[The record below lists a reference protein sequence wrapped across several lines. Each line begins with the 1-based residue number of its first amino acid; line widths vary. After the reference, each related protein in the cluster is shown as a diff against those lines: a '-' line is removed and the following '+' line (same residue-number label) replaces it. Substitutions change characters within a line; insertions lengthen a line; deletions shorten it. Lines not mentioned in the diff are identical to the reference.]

1 MNKNKSHIQSRKEFV
16 KLSIDDPA
24 KASKL
29 LNKQAEQLKDS
40 RDLGGTIE
48 ILSRLLYLSEQ
59 TIYQDIARG

>member
-1 MNKNKSHIQSRKEFV
+1 MNKNKFHIQSRKEFV
-16 KLSIDDPA
+16 KLSIDNPE

-29 LNKQAEQLKDS
+29 LNRQAEQLKDS

-48 ILSRLLYLSEQ
+48 VLSRLLYLSKQ